1 MVESRGDYMA
11 MGRAA
16 HRPSATVDAREVANR
31 AHRKL
36 VAVVLGLLL
45 AMTATGAHAQPAGQ
59 AVAVS
64 GSVSASGEAG
74 VRALVAGSPV
84 FMGDTIDTGAFGEAQ
99 IVFSDA
105 TRLAVGPGSRVV
117 LDAYVVQTRTT
128 ASRFA
133 INAARG
139 AIRFISGGSRSNAY
153 QVTTPTATIG
163 IRGTAFDVSTRTAQ
177 RTNALLYDGRI
188 SACSVAGGCADLDRS
203 CEVAVIL
210 ADPARPVLRS
220 DTRDL
225 VPGATRF
232 QFPYLV
238 DEQRLLPEFRVQ
250 ADRCLGNGG
259 RRSQPAQDG
268 RDDRQRERGEP
279 ETPGN
284 GDDGE
289 SGDGDYGKGD
299 SVNGETGDG
308 HPGGSETGSGGDGRG
323 DYGGS
328 F

>member
-1 MVESRGDYMA
+1 MA
-11 MGRAA
+11 QAAYRPAAAVDTWGLAIRAQV
-16 HRPSATVDAREVANR
+16 R
-31 AHRKL
+31 L
-36 VAVVLGLLL
+36 LAVLLGLLL
-45 AMTATGAHAQPAGQ
+45 AVTASEAYAQPVGQ

-64 GSVSASGEAG
+64 GSVSASGQAG
-74 VRALVAGSPV
+74 VRALIAGGPV

-99 IVFSDA
+99 IVFTDA
-105 TRLAVGPGSRVV
+105 TKLAVGPGSRII

-133 INAARG
+133 INTARG

-163 IRGTAFDVSTRTAQ
+163 IRGTAFDVSARTAQ

-188 SACSVAGGCADLDRS
+188 SACNVAGACANLDRS

-220 DTRDL
+220 DARDL

-250 ADRCLGNGG
+250 ASRCLGNGG

-268 RDDRQRERGEP
+268 RDDRQRERSDP

-284 GDDGE
+284 GE
-289 SGDGDYGKGD
+289 DGDSDNGD
-299 SVNGETGDG
+299 HGEGNSGNGETGDG
-308 HPGGSETGSGGDGRG
+308 HSGGGETGNGDGRG
-323 DYGGS
+323 ESSGS